1 MGHKLADDE
10 LELYCRVDEV
20 LFYVW
25 DPIAVAN
32 SPAARDE
39 YYAYLPIVFSMLQGE
54 GANASMI
61 AGYLDS
67 IASERM
73 GLEAN
78 PEHSIRVAQLLLDW
92 KSEVRTLLHGRSE
105 PTDQLKP

>member
-10 LELYCRVDEV
+10 LELYRRVDEV

-25 DPIAVAN
+25 DPVGVAN

-39 YYAYLPIVFSMLQGE
+39 YYGYLPMVFSMLQDE
-54 GANASMI
+54 GANASII
-61 AGYLDS
+61 AAYLDT

-73 GLEAN
+73 GLDAN
-78 PEHSIRVAQLLLDW
+78 PEHSNCVAQLLLDW
-92 KSEVRTLLHGRSE
+92 KTEVRTIFAR
-105 PTDQLKP
+105 PK